1 MISMSFFLICT
12 YKIIPALQQIYY
24 HSNIIRNHMPA
35 LEFLM
40 NDLKNCLVQ
49 KKNNSLPVDENFF
62 KRFKSIEIKDLNFT
76 YVTSKVKNL
85 KEINFKINSGQ
96 KIAITGKSGAGKTTL
111 INILLGLI
119 NRK

>member
-1 MISMSFFLICT
+1 MFST
-12 YKIIPALQQIYY
+12 
-24 HSNIIRNHMPA
+24 
-35 LEFLM
+35 
-40 NDLKNCLVQ
+40 
-49 KKNNSLPVDENFF
+49 KKNNSLPVDENFP
-62 KRFKSIEIKDLNFT
+62 KDLNQLKLKDLNFT

-119 NRK
+119 KHESGKIFY

>member
-1 MISMSFFLICT
+1 
-12 YKIIPALQQIYY
+12 
-24 HSNIIRNHMPA
+24 
-35 LEFLM
+35 M

-49 KKNNSLPVDENFF
+49 KKNNSLPVDEDFF

-96 KIAITGKSGAGKTTL
+96 KIAITGKSGAGKTTH
-111 INILLGLI
+111 
-119 NRK
+119 